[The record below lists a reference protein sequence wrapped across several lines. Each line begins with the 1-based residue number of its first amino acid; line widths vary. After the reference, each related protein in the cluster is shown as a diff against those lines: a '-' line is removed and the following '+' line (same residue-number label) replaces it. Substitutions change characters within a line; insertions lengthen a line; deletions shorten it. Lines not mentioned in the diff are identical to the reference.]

1 MSRTLKTII
10 QVRRDTTAN
19 WLLHKDCIPADG
31 EPCLDTDT
39 GLVKYGDGVTTYEHL
54 RVSGPK
60 ISGDAVSIEIVDGVA
75 KLIGIDGATEGQQL
89 AYKDGKLS
97 WVTPDT
103 SGIDGL
109 AATVAAHSADIA
121 SLKQRL
127 DTAEAGVAT
136 IATKL
141 EVEIPAALA
150 AKVDKVEGKDLSTND
165 FTNELKDKLVA
176 LESGAQCNIIERII
190 MAGIDLSVSADKS
203 VEIPAATNETYG
215 VVIGSKAENKVFIA
229 EDGTMEVYE
238 VSMSRLVQEEGETII
253 LGGGNA
259 AD

>member
-1 MSRTLKTII
+1 MI
-10 QVRRDTTAN
+10 
-19 WLLHKDCIPADG
+19 
-31 EPCLDTDT
+31 
-39 GLVKYGDGVTTYEHL
+39 Y
-54 RVSGPK
+54 
-60 ISGDAVSIEIVDGVA
+60 
-75 KLIGIDGATEGQQL
+75 
-89 AYKDGKLS
+89 
-97 WVTPDT
+97 
-103 SGIDGL
+103 
-109 AATVAAHSADIA
+109 
-121 SLKQRL
+121 
-127 DTAEAGVAT
+127 
-136 IATKL
+136 
-141 EVEIPAALA
+141 
-150 AKVDKVEGKDLSTND
+150 
-165 FTNELKDKLVA
+165 KLVA

>member
-19 WLLHKDCIPADG
+19 WLLHKDFIPADG

-60 ISGDAVSIEIVDGVA
+60 ISGDAVSIEVVDGVA
-75 KLIGIDGATEGQQL
+75 KLVGIDGATDGQQL
-89 AYKDGKLS
+89 MYKDGKLT
-97 WVTPDT
+97 WFTPDT
-103 SGIDGL
+103 SVIDNI
-109 AATVAAHSADIA
+109 ASIVASHSADIG

-127 DTAEAGVAT
+127 DTAEAS
-136 IATKL
+136 IATVVTKVD
-141 EVEIPAALA
+141 VEIPAALA
-150 AKVDKVEGKDLSTND
+150 AKVDKVEGKGLSTND
-165 FTNELKDKLVA
+165 FTDELKDKLVA
-176 LESGAQCNIIERII
+176 LESGAQRNIIERII
-190 MAGIDLSVSADKS
+190 MAGIDLSVSADKA
-203 VEIPAATNETYG
+203 VEIPAATNGTYG
-215 VVIGSKAENKVFIA
+215 VVVGSKAENKVFIA

-238 VSMSRLVQEEGETII
+238 VSMSRLVQDESETII